1 MVKNFRILFVIV
13 LLLSV
18 SCQKIEERLRT
29 ERTAG
34 LVREL
39 LTKLDSTD
47 VYAAR
52 KEAYIEALKTQLGG
66 GSTDE
71 EKWRLLYLVAQEY
84 ASSVIDSSLCYLDK
98 AAHLAQ
104 EIGNDSLK
112 NVSEIRR
119 SFVLTSGGF
128 YVASTET
135 LLAIPR
141 KDLSN
146 QQLAL
151 YFNAWATLYHDLY
164 SSSHEPEAYKN
175 KYQACY
181 NVYRDSLLSVTDTT
195 NITHI
200 RNLEKK
206 EARVGNFTE
215 ARRYNAIRMEGIN
228 DHKSRDYA
236 TCLYDRFMLAYHYEK
251 NLTGEAVD
259 DLLESAIIELEN
271 SDHDITSLLRVESL
285 LHDVGEMM
293 DAKKVSDYYYV
304 SMRQLGSRKRLLQ
317 GGETAMLI
325 NGQNLLLLQKKNNQ
339 LKIAIAFISLLA
351 VALLV
356 ALLKIN
362 NSHRKISR
370 LKDNLQQSGKIS
382 KGYVGVVFKLY
393 SSYIRR
399 LEAFRTKIYAALKRG
414 NIEQALEL
422 TSPSKDLASEERRSL
437 FRKFDGAFVDIFPD
451 FIETVNSC
459 LKPDS
464 QIVPKKTEILNNE
477 LRIIALMKL
486 GIKDNEEVADM
497 LHCTVRTIYNLRT
510 IFKSRLAI
518 PMERFDR
525 IISEL

>member
-1 MVKNFRILFVIV
+1 
-13 LLLSV
+13 
-18 SCQKIEERLRT
+18 
-29 ERTAG
+29 
-34 LVREL
+34 
-39 LTKLDSTD
+39 
-47 VYAAR
+47 
-52 KEAYIEALKTQLGG
+52 
-66 GSTDE
+66 
-71 EKWRLLYLVAQEY
+71 
-84 ASSVIDSSLCYLDK
+84 
-98 AAHLAQ
+98 
-104 EIGNDSLK
+104 
-112 NVSEIRR
+112 
-119 SFVLTSGGF
+119 
-128 YVASTET
+128 
-135 LLAIPR
+135 
-141 KDLSN
+141 
-146 QQLAL
+146 
-151 YFNAWATLYHDLY
+151 
-164 SSSHEPEAYKN
+164 
-175 KYQACY
+175 
-181 NVYRDSLLSVTDTT
+181 
-195 NITHI
+195 
-200 RNLEKK
+200 
-206 EARVGNFTE
+206 
-215 ARRYNAIRMEGIN
+215 MEGIN

-285 LHDVGEMM
+285 LHDIGEMM
-293 DAKKVSDYYYV
+293 DAKKVSDYYYA
-304 SMRQLGSRKRLLQ
+304 SMRQLGSRKRLLE

-339 LKIAIAFISLLA
+339 FKIAIAFISLLA

-382 KGYVGVVFKLY
+382 KEYVGVVFKLY

-414 NIEQALEL
+414 NTEQALEL

-486 GIKDNEEVADM
+486 GIKDNEEIANM
-497 LHCTVRTIYNLRT
+497 LHCTVRTIYNLKA
-510 IFKSRLAI
+510 IFKSRLAVS
-518 PMERFDR
+518 MERFNR
-525 IISEL
+525 IISDL